1 MSELPENEKRSN
13 HSYENENED
22 DDEIPRQGILSA
34 IPKRTF
40 SRVLLLLAALA
51 GIIYLRQRTE
61 SIAGCM
67 ASAFN
72 IPPPAEAR
80 RTSAPSA
87 PMKARVVLPPERAKD
102 LPR

>member
-1 MSELPENEKRSN
+1 LSELPEDDKRLSQ
-13 HSYENENED
+13 ETE
-22 DDEIPRQGILSA
+22 DEIPRLGILSA

-40 SRVLLLLAALA
+40 SRVVLLLAALA

-72 IPPPAEAR
+72 IPPPGEAR
-80 RTSAPSA
+80 RTSA

-102 LPR
+102 PP